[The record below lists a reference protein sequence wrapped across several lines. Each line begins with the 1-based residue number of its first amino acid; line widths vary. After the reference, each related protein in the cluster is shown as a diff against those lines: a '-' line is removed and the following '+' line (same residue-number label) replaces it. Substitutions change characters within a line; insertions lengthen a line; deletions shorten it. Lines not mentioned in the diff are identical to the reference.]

1 MKEQVLSLFLVK
13 FTLKY
18 YVYFQ
23 LRLFLVAILNVKSWE
38 ESRVISFPVRTKSE
52 MVRVKQSII
61 FVREITE
68 EFCLDQRL
76 NTFEELWDTKLEET
90 SVAIRR
96 F

>member
-13 FTLKY
+13 FILKY

-23 LRLFLVAILNVKSWE
+23 LSLFLVAILNVKSWE
-38 ESRVISFPVRTKSE
+38 ESRVISFPVRKKSE

-61 FVREITE
+61 FVRDITE